1 VRRLHAAPTAPKA
14 DAPDPYRV
22 VVGAGTRRLH
32 GLRTMKASR
41 SPHPALCP
49 NTLVTS
55 RVEDE
60 WLRDE
65 WVRALAQLPSSFLL
79 A

>member
-1 VRRLHAAPTAPKA
+1 VPRLPGAPTALKA
-14 DAPDPYRV
+14 NPPGLLV
-22 VVGAGTRRLH
+22 VVGAGCGARAAFTAF
-32 GLRTMKASR
+32 GTMKASR

-55 RVEDE
+55 RGGNE
-60 WLRDE
+60 RG
-65 WVRALAQLPSSFLL
+65 RALAQLPSSFLL